1 MVLVGVHPSL
11 MQVPPTCSR
20 STRAVRIPAPASAW
34 HSGVPPCP
42 EPITIASKFFEA
54 SEAIA
59 SPQQNHLAPAALVY
73 VSKPLAD
80 SSHVITFPRCRA
92 LRALSTA
99 LFLRS
104 CE

>member
-42 EPITIASKFFEA
+42 APITIASKFFKA

-59 SPQQNHLAPAALVY
+59 SPQQNYLAPTALVH

-80 SSHVITFPRCRA
+80 SSHNLPRCRA

-99 LFLRS
+99 RLLGS